1 MTCFSLRAA
10 TGFGLV
16 AILALFGGC
25 PQNPGPNN
33 PDPNLD
39 PNAKPRLVPF
49 ESQGAWLDYFKTQY
63 NASNSRLAGGFYSGG
78 FGGPAANTAAEDSA
92 GAPSDGSG
100 TSFTTTNVQ
109 EAGVDEGDIVK
120 SDGDR
125 FYIAR
130 GRSLRIV
137 DATPADAMTEV
148 GRLTLEDYISELYLV
163 GDGKAIVLAQRF
175 DLTPQPYALAA
186 IDIWPP
192 YYARAQAVAYL
203 VDVSDPAAPGIAQ
216 RVELDGSRVNS
227 RVVDDRLLL
236 VLSIV
241 PEVPVD
247 ATPLFGQPRFEI
259 EDVMPKIRIG
269 EAVADLV
276 PWESWLHPEA
286 PNGYYMTAVVALDT
300 ANLEN
305 VVSSVAILANA
316 GTIYS
321 STEAL
326 YVTDTEYDVRN
337 SYRERTALHK
347 FAFDQQGAAHYVAS
361 GAVSGRPLNQFS
373 LGEHEGHLRIATHVQ
388 PTSAFGFEDD
398 VSISSDGSVA
408 TAQTIDPTQPSNA
421 VFVLGESSGELL
433 VKGSI
438 ENIAPGERIYSA
450 RFLGDRGFLV
460 TFKQI
465 DPLFALDLSNPAAPR
480 IAGELKIPGFSD
492 YLHPLGENH
501 LIGIGRSVATSPW
514 GGTVAKSLQLS
525 LFDVSDLSNP
535 TLVQQIEVGGYGS
548 SSEVS
553 YDHKAF
559 AFLAETNTLAL
570 AALLFPGDYNPYS
583 NNFSDYQQPKSTV
596 LFYTVDPA
604 VGFSALGG
612 LETVGDAFGYSYGS
626 NRPAIIGETAYAVNV
641 NGVRAAPLADLA
653 ATKTLVLEAIGDDF
667 GASYFDSGF
676 RGGAAASAGA
686 AVDDS
691 AAPVVSGETVP

>member
-1 MTCFSLRAA
+1 MKSSLVRPAIGLALTA
-10 TGFGLV
+10 T
-16 AILALFGGC
+16 LALFGGC
-25 PQNPGPNN
+25 PLN
-33 PDPNLD
+33 PDPNGQDPD

-49 ESQGAWLDYFKTQY
+49 DSQTAWLEYFTSQFSAVNSRSTNTY
-63 NASNSRLAGGFYSGG
+63 LFGFAGGAPSNS
-78 FGGPAANTAAEDSA
+78 AAEDSTA
-92 GAPSDGSG
+92 APSGDSG
-100 TSFTTTNVQ
+100 GSFTTTNIQ
-109 EAGVDEGDIVK
+109 EAGVDEGDIIK

-137 DATPADAMTEV
+137 DATPADALSEV

-163 GDGKAIVLAQRF
+163 GDGNVIVLAQRF
-175 DLTPQPYALAA
+175 DFTPQPYSLAA
-186 IDIWPP
+186 IEIWPP

-203 VDVSDPAAPGIAQ
+203 VDAADPAAPTIAQ

-227 RVVDDRLLL
+227 RVVDNRLLL

-241 PEVPVD
+241 PEIPNQPI
-247 ATPLFGQPRFEI
+247 PLFGQPRFAV

-269 EAVADLV
+269 ESVGDLV
-276 PWESWLHPEA
+276 PWENWLRPEF

-300 ANLEN
+300 GNLEN

-326 YVTDTEYDVRN
+326 YVTDTEYDATGN
-337 SYRERTALHK
+337 TYRERTAIHK
-347 FAFDQQGAAHYVAS
+347 FAFDTQGTATYVAS

-373 LGEHEGHLRIATHVQ
+373 LGEHDGNLRIATHIQ
-388 PTSAFGFEDD
+388 PTFFGVGDD
-398 VSISSDGSVA
+398 VAVS
-408 TAQTIDPTQPSNA
+408 TAQAIDPSQPSNA
-421 VFVLGESSGELL
+421 VFVLGESSGELV

-450 RFLGDRGFLV
+450 RFLGKRGFLV
-460 TFKQI
+460 TFRQI

-501 LIGIGRSVATSPW
+501 LIGIGRSTAPSPW
-514 GGTVAKSLQLS
+514 GGIVPKSLQLS

-559 AFLAETNTLAL
+559 AFLAATNTLAL
-570 AALLFPGDYNPYS
+570 PAQLYPANYNPYS
-583 NNFSDYQQPKSTV
+583 NNNFEYFEPRSTV

-604 VGFSALGG
+604 VGFAALGS
-612 LETVGDAFGYSYGS
+612 LDLVADQYGYSYGS
-626 NRPAIIGETAYAVNV
+626 NRPAIIGDTAYAVNV
-641 NGVRAAPLADLA
+641 NGVRAAPLADLTA
-653 ATKTLVLEAIGDDF
+653 VRTLILESLGDEF
-667 GASYFDSGF
+667 GPIYAEIDAGAGF
-676 RGGAAASAGA
+676 ESADGQSVEGSAGTA
-686 AVDDS
+686 
-691 AAPVVSGETVP
+691 VSGETTP